1 MKVWYTQIHY
11 LATCPAFSS
20 ATCQPQR
27 LPLGVWLFISMHFT
41 SQDFFISF
49 WPRNPN
55 PNPNNNPDSIP
66 ISAVAAT
73 CLKIKRREI
82 NCLQMNCPFP
92 LPIRCQT
99 YNLKIVWSGWMERA
113 IGVALVY
120 IRAIAGSD
128 KRYKLDV
135 QVLEIFD
142 NNISTGS
149 KTGI

>member
-1 MKVWYTQIHY
+1 
-11 LATCPAFSS
+11 
-20 ATCQPQR
+20 
-27 LPLGVWLFISMHFT
+27 
-41 SQDFFISF
+41 
-49 WPRNPN
+49 
-55 PNPNNNPDSIP
+55 
-66 ISAVAAT
+66 
-73 CLKIKRREI
+73 
-82 NCLQMNCPFP
+82 
-92 LPIRCQT
+92 
-99 YNLKIVWSGWMERA
+99 MERA